1 MYQLNDKIKDLKPY
15 DPVTEDSRIHLDANE
30 SFLPLPAPVLE
41 ELAAA
46 VPQVA
51 FNRYPD
57 PAAQELCQ
65 AFAQYYGVPVEN
77 VAAGN
82 GSDELITVLFT
93 GFLQIGRAHV

>member
-57 PAAQELCQ
+57 PPPRSCARPLPSITACRWKTWPQ
-65 AFAQYYGVPVEN
+65 ATAPT
-77 VAAGN
+77 
-82 GSDELITVLFT
+82 S
-93 GFLQIGRAHV
+93 

>member
-30 SFLPLPAPVLE
+30 SFLPLPAPILE

-57 PAAQELCQ
+57 L
-65 AFAQYYGVPVEN
+65 
-77 VAAGN
+77 
-82 GSDELITVLFT
+82 SLIH
-93 GFLQIGRAHV
+93 I